1 MSRPSRL
8 MPAWAPP
15 PVRWPL
21 RLVGWL
27 VAAALVGW
35 CVWLFSTW
43 PIPAT
48 VTSAVLVVATVVHN
62 IRERRRLAALAEL
75 RPDES
80 ICSFGRA
87 LPIRELDTWVVRAT
101 FEQLQAHLQ
110 RVHVAFPIRPS
121 DRLVA
126 DLKFDPEDLE
136 ELAVEIATRTGRSME
151 GGPRNRY
158 YDKVT
163 TVEDLINFLCAQP
176 TAERQR

>member
-8 MPAWAPP
+8 MPAWAPR

-21 RLVGWL
+21 RLVGYL
-27 VAAALVGW
+27 LAATLVGW
-35 CVWLFSTW
+35 YVWLVWRW
-43 PIPAT
+43 PIP
-48 VTSAVLVVATVVHN
+48 TSLASAGLVVATVVYN
-62 IRERRRLAALAEL
+62 VRERRRVAALAVL

-80 ICSFGRA
+80 ICSFARA

-110 RVHVAFPIRPS
+110 GFHVGFPVRPS

-126 DLKFDPEDLE
+126 DLKIDPEDLE
-136 ELAVEIATRTGRSME
+136 DLAVEIATRTGRTME
-151 GGPRNRY
+151 GCPANPY

-176 TAERQR
+176 KGAT